1 MHPQNMCSLMSF
13 WKILLILSFFFMVT
27 TGLGGVLHYPLFVRL
42 VGQIGNHN
50 EDLGPENKERRYN
63 PDTGKKISLYN
74 TVSELLN
81 RSVDNSKVRIDSYAQ
96 EGMNDDKLRK
106 SFYAVRG
113 EGCMGVKGWRV
124 SSYSEAD
131 LVVRAIFVY
140 VIYLII

>member
-1 MHPQNMCSLMSF
+1 
-13 WKILLILSFFFMVT
+13 MVT

-74 TVSELLN
+74 IVSELII
-81 RSVDNSKVRIDSYAQ
+81 RSVDNARVRIDSYAQ

-106 SFYAVRG
+106 

-131 LVVRAIFVY
+131 LVVRAIFVN
-140 VIYLII
+140 VIYLIIYIIILKFVFYYVNMSKRDVKQFAS